1 MPTQNVVCIADVD
14 VEECVEDSLVNHNL
28 SQDSEAEV
36 RAKISKQNFGEVFKI
51 EIWST
56 CDLTEKPLLRA
67 LNSWVF
73 CAFGNDFTNSSEL
86 CTSYQTKISW
96 RFDIDGMVRKR
107 CTRVAL
113 YPTWG
118 CP

>member
-1 MPTQNVVCIADVD
+1 M
-14 VEECVEDSLVNHNL
+14 NHNL

-36 RAKISKQNFGEVFKI
+36 RAKISEQNFGEVFKI

-67 LNSWVF
+67 LNSWVC

-86 CTSYQTKISW
+86 CKSYQTKIPW
-96 RFDIDGMVRKR
+96 RRFDIDGMVRRR
-107 CTRVAL
+107 CTRIGWHCILKGAVHKRRHHL
-113 YPTWG
+113 MGRGGRPEDKE
-118 CP
+118 

>member
-14 VEECVEDSLVNHNL
+14 VEERVEDSLVNHNL
-28 SQDSEAEV
+28 SQV

-67 LNSWVF
+67 LNSWVC
-73 CAFGNDFTNSSEL
+73 CAFGNYFTNSSEL

-96 RFDIDGMVRKR
+96 RRFDIDGMVRRR

-113 YPTWG
+113 YPTRG